1 MTRSRLIYE
10 VTRWCLL
17 WRLALGVAGAAAD
30 SFTTGWLTLGNGWQ
44 TPYYIQEAAEPGP
57 VVMIFGGVHGDEAA
71 GAAAANDIRHWDV
84 TRGTLIVVPSAAPQA
99 LAAKT
104 RTIPGEGDLNRNFPG
119 AGESSNATSGPTAT
133 ALWEFVR
140 QQSPNW
146 FLDLHEGY
154 DFRSS
159 NPDSVG
165 SSIIHANER
174 VTSTYVD
181 RMLAS
186 VNREITDPGKVFVS
200 LAGPVD
206 KSVARGSVLHLGARG
221 MILETTIKN
230 QPLKL
235 RVDQHRTMV
244 SQFLSDQQMLS
255 GPYGGDRGTII
266 DDFTFTEPDGMT
278 LARVGNAMP
287 HGGGWSVSPFDS
299 RVVDGRFRIQRNASG
314 TSSTTTG
321 TLGSGQIRV
330 RPPTDSARLAT
341 DIGEGFATMTVSGW
355 DFPSEELGETIR
367 FGFRSTASPDV
378 FDTAQIVIQRT
389 ALNEVSVSGQ
399 GFGVGSGNIPA
410 AALFG
415 ATQDVPVQFVLHL
428 NKQVNRD
435 ESPLGAGA
443 DEGGFYRLFYQLP
456 GREFVEIGSA
466 AAVRQVRNGNFLN
479 LQVAGPIGTNGG
491 FFDIDRMTFSSQF
504 PAMLLPDP
512 LAGPVSIVVTS
523 GRLSQL
529 QAGYPIIPS
538 AESVTKL
545 GAGTVVFD
553 AVNAYAGPTTIS
565 AGTLEVTHADA
576 LGMSP
581 VTIGAG
587 ATLAVIPG
595 LTARSPAVTIA
606 GGTMSAAS
614 LRIEATTGIAS
625 LAINAGTLAGE
636 PLVRIASG
644 GRMSLPEGSRVTVV
658 LGGLD
663 VDQASGGH
671 LDLGAGEVTIAAG
684 GITAAALQADIVA
697 GRSSGSW
704 NGGGGITSAAA
715 AASNGTRTVGFLFS
729 ADGTARV
736 SFAAAGDT
744 NLDGQVNVFD
754 LVGIVSAAR
763 YGSGAGAN
771 WSQGDFNY
779 DGLTDVFDLVGIAT
793 SGTYGNGTYLTFG
806 TTLGADV
813 GVAVVPEPACWWL
826 VITGLSLT
834 WLGRGTR
841 SSGRNRARCSP

>member
-1 MTRSRLIYE
+1 MTRSHWMHD

-17 WRLALGVAGAAAD
+17 WPLALGAGAAGAD

-200 LAGPVD
+200 LIGPVD
-206 KSVARGSVLHLGARG
+206 KSVARASVLHLGARG

-244 SQFLSDQQMLS
+244 SQFLGDQQMLS

-266 DDFTFTEPDGMT
+266 DDFSFIEPDGMT
-278 LARVGNAMP
+278 LARVGNALP
-287 HGGGWSVSPFDS
+287 HGGVWSVSPFDS

-321 TLGSGQIRV
+321 MLGAGLIRV
-330 RPPTDSARLAT
+330 RPPTDSGRLAT
-341 DIGEGFATMTVSGW
+341 DIGEGFATMVVSGW

-415 ATQDVPVQFVLHL
+415 ATQDVPVQFVLQL

-435 ESPLGAGA
+435 GSPLVAGA
-443 DEGGFYRLFYQLP
+443 AEGGFYRLFYQLP

-479 LQVAGPIGTNGG
+479 LQVAGPIGSSGG
-491 FFDIDRMTFSSQF
+491 FFDIDRMTFSSEF
-504 PAMLLPDP
+504 PAVLLPDP
-512 LAGPVSIVVTS
+512 LAGPVSIVVSS

-529 QAGYPIIPS
+529 QAGYPIISS

-553 AVNAYAGPTTIS
+553 AANTYAGPTTIS
-565 AGTLEVTHADA
+565 AGTLEVTHAEA
-576 LGMSP
+576 LGMSS

-595 LTARSPAVTIA
+595 LTARSPGVTVA
-606 GGTMSAAS
+606 GGTVSAAS
-614 LRIEATTGIAS
+614 LTIEATTGIAS
-625 LAINAGTLAGE
+625 LAINAGTLVGS

-644 GRMSLPEGSRVTVV
+644 GLMSLPEGSRMTVA

-663 VDQASGGH
+663 VDQASGGR
-671 LDLGAGEVTIAAG
+671 LDLGAGQVTIAAG
-684 GITAAALQADIVA
+684 GTTAAALRADIMA
-697 GRSSGSW
+697 GRSGGSW
-704 NGGGGITSAAA
+704 SGGGIISTAA
-715 AASNGTRTVGFLFS
+715 AASSGTRTVGYLLG
-729 ADGTARV
+729 ADGVATV

-754 LVGIVSAAR
+754 LVGIMSAAR
-763 YGSGAGAN
+763 YGTGSAAI

-793 SGTYGNGTYLTFG
+793 SGTYGNGSYLSFG
-806 TTLGADV
+806 SPPTVSG
-813 GVAVVPEPACWWL
+813 GVAIVPEPASWGL
-826 VITGLSLT
+826 VFIGLAVAGCGP
-834 WLGRGTR
+834 LGRP
-841 SSGRNRARCSP
+841 SGPRRG